1 MRFSCTP
8 HGFALIHEEPN
19 RFPPEHTAYSQPIE
33 GQSWWTEGPLDTLA
47 PHPPTDSHPY
57 PVELLLPRLTS
68 RTTGICAPGCS
79 AGEQGCGSS
88 SRWRCGSTTSS
99 RPRAWWISTA
109 SHQPFK
115 VVKSTTSEPLTD
127 TGTSL
132 NPGVV
137 SASEANR
144 SFSTLLRQV
153 AQGQR
158 FTVLSHGR
166 PVATIAPAAESTAS
180 LGVSRRALLAR
191 LATQPAS
198 GEPRSWQRDHLY
210 D

>member
-1 MRFSCTP
+1 MR
-8 HGFALIHEEPN
+8 
-19 RFPPEHTAYSQPIE
+19 
-33 GQSWWTEGPLDTLA
+33 
-47 PHPPTDSHPY
+47 
-57 PVELLLPRLTS
+57 
-68 RTTGICAPGCS
+68 
-79 AGEQGCGSS
+79 
-88 SRWRCGSTTSS
+88 
-99 RPRAWWISTA
+99 
-109 SHQPFK
+109 
-115 VVKSTTSEPLTD
+115 STTSEHLTD

-198 GEPRSWQRDHLY
+198 GEPRSWQRDDLY

>member
-1 MRFSCTP
+1 VLHSSSEAARRAQQPASALKVVRSTTP
-8 HGFALIHEEPN
+8 
-19 RFPPEHTAYSQPIE
+19 
-33 GQSWWTEGPLDTLA
+33 TL
-47 PHPPTDSHPY
+47 
-57 PVELLLPRLTS
+57 L
-68 RTTGICAPGCS
+68 
-79 AGEQGCGSS
+79 AGTGSS
-88 SRWRCGSTTSS
+88 L
-99 RPRAWWISTA
+99 
-109 SHQPFK
+109 H
-115 VVKSTTSEPLTD
+115 
-127 TGTSL
+127 
-132 NPGVV
+132 PGVV

-198 GEPRSWQRDHLY
+198 GEPRSWQRDDLY

>member
-1 MRFSCTP
+1 M
-8 HGFALIHEEPN
+8 
-19 RFPPEHTAYSQPIE
+19 
-33 GQSWWTEGPLDTLA
+33 
-47 PHPPTDSHPY
+47 
-57 PVELLLPRLTS
+57 
-68 RTTGICAPGCS
+68 
-79 AGEQGCGSS
+79 
-88 SRWRCGSTTSS
+88 
-99 RPRAWWISTA
+99 
-109 SHQPFK
+109 
-115 VVKSTTSEPLTD
+115 KSTTSEPLTD
-127 TGTSL
+127 TGTPL